1 MPTAARAQ
9 LDPRYLWIAAAPA
22 AIFAT
27 SAVLVSNLA
36 VPVDTEPFIGR
47 FDIYNAAASRIGVL
61 AATMLLVGACFGSI
75 GYFIYRWRLL
85 DTASRRWTL
94 LAYAALALG
103 ASSIYGFVGNQ
114 HSAMDYAG
122 PSLACHAAT
131 EGDVRPTLPQARE
144 PARIRPVR
152 PCDSS
157 LFTKMDWLAWFQEL
171 AVVLAFSALVCGAL
185 STLAARKRDDPSPT
199 RIEGENGS
207 ASEALADAAAA
218 QEEADLQHW
227 EEQSEALNAFLYL
240 GALLLATALLFIN
253 AFLRWP
259 TFVLA
264 PSASLEGYL
273 SALVSYYGFTFSVM
287 LGAFYIPA
295 ALALSR
301 KVRARTPGTTDGSN
315 VPAAFKGP
323 LQALK
328 IVLAI
333 SSSAIAGALPDILD
347 KIVLNQR
354 RSGGGFIQRRATRQ
368 MTLPT
373 SSATSK
379 APSRATSTPT
389 GRPIASPSP
398 LRKPLRTSTGIPIGL
413 PPINGTNTTL

>member
-1 MPTAARAQ
+1 MPNSARAE

-22 AIFAT
+22 AIFT
-27 SAVLVSNLA
+27 ISAVLVSNLA
-36 VPVDTEPFIGR
+36 APVDTQPFINPT
-47 FDIYNAAASRIGVL
+47 FDIYNAAAARTGVL
-61 AATMLLVGACFGSI
+61 AATMLLVGACLGSI

-85 DTASRRWTL
+85 DTPSRWWTL

-103 ASSIYGFVGNQ
+103 ASSIYRLIED
-114 HSAMDYAG
+114 HSTTDYAG
-122 PSLACHAAT
+122 QSLACYAAT
-131 EGDVRPTLPQARE
+131 AGDVPPRLQKAPVAGTQTPEPQ
-144 PARIRPVR
+144 RIQRFHR
-152 PCDSS
+152 CGNE
-157 LFTKMDWLAWFQEL
+157 LFKKMDWLAWFQGL

-185 STLAARKRDDPSPT
+185 STLAARKRDDPSPNPVET
-199 RIEGENGS
+199 DGAP
-207 ASEALADAAAA
+207 ASEALARAAAA
-218 QEEADLQHW
+218 QDQADLQYW

-264 PSASLEGYL
+264 PSTSLESYL

-295 ALALSR
+295 ALVLSR
-301 KVRARTPGTTDGSN
+301 KVRARKPDEGDGSS

-333 SSSAIAGALPDILD
+333 SSTAIAGALPDILG
-347 KIVLNQR
+347 I
-354 RSGGGFIQRRATRQ
+354 
-368 MTLPT
+368 
-373 SSATSK
+373 
-379 APSRATSTPT
+379 
-389 GRPIASPSP
+389 IA
-398 LRKPLRTSTGIPIGL
+398 
-413 PPINGTNTTL
+413 